1 MEEAHVGRRASSSV
15 DHREVGTNDQTQG
28 PKGVYTNCSLKEGS
42 LIYYL
47 FSGLIGVR
55 FKIAYRLWSIWCRGV
70 FVYYFQNPKFLPHY
84 SNLRQVQN
92 VSLLE
97 FNKERCGLL
106 RSHRS
111 NLNSQE
117 SKRWTNTIRITEDL
131 HRRDGVMVKAPK
143 RKA

>member
-1 MEEAHVGRRASSSV
+1 MEEAQVGRRASSSV

-70 FVYYFQNPKFLPHY
+70 FVNYF
-84 SNLRQVQN
+84 
-92 VSLLE
+92 
-97 FNKERCGLL
+97 
-106 RSHRS
+106 
-111 NLNSQE
+111 
-117 SKRWTNTIRITEDL
+117 
-131 HRRDGVMVKAPK
+131 
-143 RKA
+143 